1 MVSVIWADGPWICCR
16 FGEATW
22 RMPRKRTWRHG
33 CTLISASKTLVWD
46 SVTAMFSRTVMHG
59 CWRGPCRAIP
69 PKGHCP
75 PLCGTCSRK
84 ARRIELNGSISLGS
98 REVRTTWSSHF
109 ESSLMESILEY
120 SITYPEVKKAL
131 LIASHADRLPSQA
144 EAGILALSYAES
156 LEKSEPLIN
165 HDCDRIAWNDSAIP
179 RNAPLVKRHRVIRAE
194 SSVITRTGKTMTSTR
209 NDMIPTRT
217 CEAEEE

>member
-1 MVSVIWADGPWICCR
+1 MVSVIWADGLWICCR

-22 RMPRKRTWRHG
+22 RIPRKRAWRHG

-59 CWRGPCRAIP
+59 CWRGPCRAIL
-69 PKGHCP
+69 PKGLCP

-84 ARRIELNGSISLGS
+84 ARRIELNGSISPGS

-120 SITYPEVKKAL
+120 SITYPEVKK
-131 LIASHADRLPSQA
+131 HC
-144 EAGILALSYAES
+144 S
-156 LEKSEPLIN
+156 LR
-165 HDCDRIAWNDSAIP
+165 HMQTDS
-179 RNAPLVKRHRVIRAE
+179 RVKRRLVYWHYPMLNLLKIRTVNQ
-194 SSVITRTGKTMTSTR
+194 S
-209 NDMIPTRT
+209 
-217 CEAEEE
+217 